1 MGTYLPSFQA
11 MIPISNEALSQK
23 VQQNQKDAHFGHVPI
38 FIFILKFFFVLLC
51 LLLWS
56 PFEKFEN

>member
-1 MGTYLPSFQA
+1 